1 MTTKFYTNLKN
12 KNNNDLDGTITLITY
27 KEMAGIYAGEVI
39 PKGSE
44 IVVSGLQ
51 VRAIWDVIKD
61 GNCTLN
67 LVVDMDSTYNDAD
80 QFQLFYTEDFTNFGI
95 QSVNC

>member
-1 MTTKFYTNLKN
+1 MT
-12 KNNNDLDGTITLITY
+12 
-27 KEMAGIYAGEVI
+27 GIYAGEVI

-61 GNCTLN
+61 GDCTLN
-67 LVVDMDSTYNDAD
+67 LVVDMDNQYNDVD
-80 QFQLFYTEDFTNFGI
+80 QFKLIYTEYSTNFGI

>member
-1 MTTKFYTNLKN
+1 MKTKFYTNAKN
-12 KNNNDLDGTITLITY
+12 KNNNDLDGTVTLITY
-27 KEMAGIYAGEVI
+27 KEMTGIYAGEVI

-61 GNCTLN
+61 GDCTLN
-67 LVVDMDSTYNDAD
+67 LVVDMDNQYNDVD
-80 QFQLFYTEDFTNFGI
+80 QFKLIYTEYSTNFGI